1 MNKPLWEPTRLKKR
15 DSLLEDFSKFI
26 NFKSEYNFKN
36 LWKWTIEN
44 PEEFWTN
51 FWDYSKIKGDKGK
64 KVIQYNKVFNKTK
77 FFLDS
82 KINYAENI

>member
-1 MNKPLWEPTRLKKR
+1 MNKPLWEPTKLKKR
-15 DSLLEDFSKFI
+15 DSLLEDFAKFI

-64 KVIQYNKVFNKTK
+64 EVIHIIK
-77 FFLDS
+77 FLIKPNFLQTP
-82 KINYAENI
+82 K